1 MYYNGCMRRLLILL
15 ALASTSVEIAQ
26 QVTCKAPT
34 IDTKIDTAQVKCL
47 AVTIYGEARSESEKG
62 QVAVAYT
69 VLNRAVNKSLCQVA
83 LAPKQYSVFNNNP
96 ELRAAATSKH
106 LQPNQKNVIDQ
117 NSWAQALRV
126 ATMVVQK
133 TIKDPT
139 NGATH
144 YIADRVMRSKGYI
157 YPKWSRQYQVVAVI
171 ENHKFFKKA

>member
-1 MYYNGCMRRLLILL
+1 MRRLLLLL
-15 ALASTSVEIAQ
+15 ALIPTTIDVVQ
-26 QVTCKAPT
+26 QVPRIVPT
-34 IDTKIDTAQVKCL
+34 PEAKVDTAQVKCL

-96 ELRAAATSKH
+96 ELRAAATSLHINPK
-106 LQPNQKNVIDQ
+106 QRNAIDQ
-117 NSWAQALRV
+117 NSWDQALKV
-126 ATMVVQK
+126 ARMVMQK
-133 TIKDPT
+133 AVKDPT

-144 YIADRVMRSKGYI
+144 YIADRVMKSKGYT
-157 YPKWSRQYQVVAVI
+157 YPKWSRQYRVVAVI

>member
-1 MYYNGCMRRLLILL
+1 MRRLLLLL
-15 ALASTSVEIAQ
+15 ALIPTTIDVVQ
-26 QVTCKAPT
+26 QVPRIVPT
-34 IDTKIDTAQVKCL
+34 PEAKVDTAQVKCL

-83 LAPKQYSVFNNNP
+83 LAPKQYSVFNNNH
-96 ELRAAATSKH
+96 ELRAAATSLH
-106 LQPNQKNVIDQ
+106 LQPKQRNVIDQ
-117 NSWAQALRV
+117 NSWDQALRV
-126 ATMVVQK
+126 ARMVVKK
-133 TIKDPT
+133 TVKDPT

-144 YIADRVMRSKGYI
+144 YIADRVMKSKGYT

>member
-1 MYYNGCMRRLLILL
+1 
-15 ALASTSVEIAQ
+15 
-26 QVTCKAPT
+26 
-34 IDTKIDTAQVKCL
+34 
-47 AVTIYGEARSESEKG
+47 VTIYGEARSESEKG

-96 ELRAAATSKH
+96 ELRAAATSLHINPK
-106 LQPNQKNVIDQ
+106 QRNVIDK
-117 NSWAQALRV
+117 NSWDQALKV
-126 ATMVVQK
+126 ARMVMQK
-133 TIKDPT
+133 AVKDPT

-144 YIADRVMRSKGYI
+144 YIADRVMKAKGYT

>member
-1 MYYNGCMRRLLILL
+1 MRQLLLLL
-15 ALASTSVEIAQ
+15 ALVSTSVEVAQ
-26 QVTCKAPT
+26 QVICKAPT
-34 IDTKIDTAQVKCL
+34 VDPKIDIAQVKCL

-62 QVAVAYT
+62 QIAVAYT

-106 LQPNQKNVIDQ
+106 LQPKQRNVIDK
-117 NSWAQALRV
+117 NSWDQAVRV
-126 ATMVVQK
+126 AHMVMQK

-144 YIADRVMRSKGYI
+144 YIADHVMKVKGYK
-157 YPKWSRQYQVVAVI
+157 YPKWSRQYNVVAVI
-171 ENHKFFKKA
+171 ENHRFFKKA